1 MTSNPIPHPS
11 VGFELSPD
19 QLLFT
24 TDEAA
29 HVLSVGRTT
38 IYMLMRAGELMPVHI
53 GRSCRISRGELE
65 RYVARIDAGDGRA
78 MTPTDQAHDLS
89 PNLPLDARNP
99 LRSVRGPAQDQLRRE
114 DES

>member
-1 MTSNPIPHPS
+1 MTSNPITHPS

-38 IYMLMRAGELMPVHI
+38 IYLLMRAGALKPVHI

-65 RYVARIDAGDGRA
+65 RYVARIDAADKPNRLRRRIDPALGD
-78 MTPTDQAHDLS
+78 P
-89 PNLPLDARNP
+89 PLDA
-99 LRSVRGPAQDQLRRE
+99 A
-114 DES
+114 

>member
-1 MTSNPIPHPS
+1 MTSNPITHPS

-38 IYMLMRAGELMPVHI
+38 IYMLMRAGELKPVHI

-65 RYVARIDAGDGRA
+65 RYVARIDAGDESGHWS
-78 MTPTDQAHDLS
+78 PTDQAHDLS
-89 PNLPLDARNP
+89 PNLPLDA
-99 LRSVRGPAQDQLRRE
+99 A
-114 DES
+114 

>member
-1 MTSNPIPHPS
+1 MTSNPITHPS
-11 VGFELSPD
+11 VGFDLSPD

-65 RYVARIDAGDGRA
+65 RYVARIDAAAEREPIAFGRPPDRAVGD
-78 MTPTDQAHDLS
+78 P
-89 PNLPLDARNP
+89 PLGA
-99 LRSVRGPAQDQLRRE
+99 A
-114 DES
+114 

>member
-1 MTSNPIPHPS
+1 MTSNPITHPS

-38 IYMLMRAGELMPVHI
+38 IYMLMRAGELKPVHI

-65 RYVARIDAGDGRA
+65 RYVARIDAGNGQA
-78 MTPTDQAHDLS
+78 FVPTDQAHDLS
-89 PNLPLDARNP
+89 PTLPLDALNP
-99 LRSVRGPAQDQLRRE
+99 LRSARGPAQDRLRRE
-114 DES
+114 DGS

>member
-1 MTSNPIPHPS
+1 MTSNPTTHPS

-38 IYMLMRAGELMPVHI
+38 IYLLMRAGELKPVHI

-65 RYVARIDAGDGRA
+65 RYVARIDAADK
-78 MTPTDQAHDLS
+78 
-89 PNLPLDARNP
+89 PNR
-99 LRSVRGPAQDQLRRE
+99 LRRRIE
-114 DES
+114 PALGDPPPDVA

>member
-1 MTSNPIPHPS
+1 MTSNPITHPS

-38 IYMLMRAGELMPVHI
+38 IYLLMRAGELKPVHI

-65 RYVARIDAGDGRA
+65 RYVARIDAVDKPNRLRRRIEPALGD
-78 MTPTDQAHDLS
+78 P
-89 PNLPLDARNP
+89 PLDA
-99 LRSVRGPAQDQLRRE
+99 A
-114 DES
+114 

>member
-1 MTSNPIPHPS
+1 MSSNPMAHPS

-38 IYMLMRAGELMPVHI
+38 IYMLMRAGELKPVHI

-65 RYVARIDAGDGRA
+65 RYVARIDACDSRA
-78 MTPTDQAHDLS
+78 MTPTGRAHERS
-89 PNLPLDARNP
+89 PELLAMRPNA
-99 LRSVRGPAQDQLRRE
+99 LRSVRGPAHDQLRRE

>member
-1 MTSNPIPHPS
+1 MTSNPISHPS

-24 TDEAA
+24 TEEAA

-38 IYMLMRAGELMPVHI
+38 IYMLMRAGELKPVHI

-65 RYVARIDAGDGRA
+65 RYVVRIDEESGAVIDFAARVKGRD
-78 MTPTDQAHDLS
+78 PS
-89 PNLPLDARNP
+89 PPLDA
-99 LRSVRGPAQDQLRRE
+99 A
-114 DES
+114 

>member
-1 MTSNPIPHPS
+1 MTSHPITHPS

-38 IYMLMRAGELMPVHI
+38 IYLLMRGGELKPVHI

-65 RYVARIDAGDGRA
+65 RYVARIDAADAPNRLRRVIEPALGD
-78 MTPTDQAHDLS
+78 P
-89 PNLPLDARNP
+89 PLDA
-99 LRSVRGPAQDQLRRE
+99 A
-114 DES
+114 

>member
-1 MTSNPIPHPS
+1 MTSNPITHPS

-38 IYMLMRAGELMPVHI
+38 IYMLMRAGELKPVHI

-65 RYVARIDAGDGRA
+65 RYVARIDAGDGQAIR
-78 MTPTDQAHDLS
+78 PTDRAHDLS
-89 PNLPLDARNP
+89 PKLLPTRPNP

>member
-1 MTSNPIPHPS
+1 MTSNPITHPS

-24 TDEAA
+24 TEEAA

-38 IYMLMRAGELMPVHI
+38 IYVLMRAGELKPVHI

-65 RYVARIDAGDGRA
+65 RYVARIDEESGAVIDFAARVNGRY
-78 MTPTDQAHDLS
+78 PR
-89 PNLPLDARNP
+89 PPLDA
-99 LRSVRGPAQDQLRRE
+99 A
-114 DES
+114 

>member
-1 MTSNPIPHPS
+1 MTSNPITHPS
-11 VGFELSPD
+11 LGFELSPD

-38 IYMLMRAGELMPVHI
+38 IYMLMRAGELKPVHI

-65 RYVARIDAGDGRA
+65 RYVARIDGAVKPGRIRRPAEPTLGD
-78 MTPTDQAHDLS
+78 P
-89 PNLPLDARNP
+89 PLDA
-99 LRSVRGPAQDQLRRE
+99 A
-114 DES
+114 

>member
-1 MTSNPIPHPS
+1 MNSNPITHPS
-11 VGFELSPD
+11 LGFELSPD

-38 IYMLMRAGELMPVHI
+38 IYMLMRAGELKPVHI

-65 RYVARIDAGDGRA
+65 RYVARIDAMSEPGRIRRPTEPALGD
-78 MTPTDQAHDLS
+78 
-89 PNLPLDARNP
+89 
-99 LRSVRGPAQDQLRRE
+99 RR
-114 DES
+114 

>member
-1 MTSNPIPHPS
+1 MTSNPITHPS
-11 VGFELSPD
+11 LGFQLSPD

-38 IYMLMRAGELMPVHI
+38 IYMLIRAGELKPVHI

-65 RYVARIDAGDGRA
+65 RYVARVDRAVKQEPIALDGQPDRALGD
-78 MTPTDQAHDLS
+78 P
-89 PNLPLDARNP
+89 PLDA
-99 LRSVRGPAQDQLRRE
+99 A
-114 DES
+114 